1 MPSPA
6 VPARPRVPPAL
17 PSRPRRAPGSGARRR
32 TPLGRALLAAG
43 SGALAAAGGPLLA
56 RPARAQ
62 QLEAS
67 VDLGGVMLRY
77 ADSLRAAAITVAP
90 AARLNAGRASLGAYG
105 TGSRLDVGDWSVQGG
120 IDGAVAT
127 PTWRR
132 RLLGDLTGIAAG
144 SAHRD
149 GTRTGDLRA
158 LGRVHL
164 LGWRGGLWAGG
175 GVGRTHDGVRDRDIR
190 LVTTGVWA
198 TLGRSVVSLTA
209 TPTTVDDTL
218 HYTDGEAAVL
228 VALGRAD
235 LSLSAGARA
244 GENVLVNVGGD
255 RVWGGAGLTWCL
267 ASRVGVVA
275 AAGTYPVS
283 PTQGFPGG
291 RYATLAVRLATR
303 ARRSAAAEPA
313 AVVEPAASGITGFRT
328 VAAGGGKHTVH
339 VRATTARALEVTG
352 DFTGWQPV
360 ALRRGSDGW
369 WTVTLPIEA
378 GVHQMN
384 VRLDGG
390 PWTVP
395 PGLPS
400 VSDEFG
406 GRVGLLVIE

>member
-1 MPSPA
+1 MGTG
-6 VPARPRVPPAL
+6 AL
-17 PSRPRRAPGSGARRR
+17 G
-32 TPLGRALLAAG
+32 AAG
-43 SGALAAAGGPLLA
+43 SPLLA
-56 RPARAQ
+56 RSARAQ
-62 QLEAS
+62 QVEAS
-67 VDLGGVMLRY
+67 VDVGGVMLRY

-90 AARLNAGRASLGAYG
+90 AARVTAGRASFGAYG

-120 IDGAVAT
+120 VDGSVAT

-190 LVTTGVWA
+190 LVTTGAWA
-198 TLGRSVVSLTA
+198 TLGRSIVSLTV

-218 HYTDGEAAVL
+218 HYTDGEAAL
-228 VALGRAD
+228 LLTLGRTD
-235 LSLSAGARA
+235 LSFSAGGRA

-255 RVWGGAGLTWCL
+255 RVWGGVGVTWWL
-267 ASRVGVVA
+267 APRVGLVA

-291 RYATLAVRLATR
+291 RYATLAVRLASRPRR
-303 ARRSAAAEPA
+303 AP
-313 AVVEPAASGITGFRT
+313 VVEPAAFEPATTGITGFRT
-328 VAAGGGKHTVH
+328 VAAGGGKQTLH

-352 DFTGWQPV
+352 DFTGWEPV

-384 VRLDGG
+384 VRVDGG
-390 PWTVP
+390 PWSVP
-395 PGLPS
+395 PGLSS

-406 GRVGLLVIE
+406 GRVGLLVIA

>member
-1 MPSPA
+1 M
-6 VPARPRVPPAL
+6 
-17 PSRPRRAPGSGARRR
+17 
-32 TPLGRALLAAG
+32 
-43 SGALAAAGGPLLA
+43 
-56 RPARAQ
+56 
-62 QLEAS
+62 
-67 VDLGGVMLRY
+67 DFGGVMLRY

-90 AARLNAGRASLGAYG
+90 AARLTAGRVSFGAYG

-120 IDGAVAT
+120 MDGAVAT

-198 TLGRSVVSLTA
+198 ALGRSVVSLTA

-228 VALGRAD
+228 LSLGRTD
-235 LSLSAGARA
+235 LSLSAGGRA

-255 RVWGGAGLTWCL
+255 RVWGGVGLTWWP
-267 ASRVGVVA
+267 ASRVGLVA

-291 RYATLAVRLATR
+291 RYATLAVRLASR
-303 ARRSAAAEPA
+303 ARRPTAAAGSA
-313 AVVEPAASGITGFRT
+313 AVVEPAASGITEFRT
-328 VAAGGGKHTVH
+328 VRAGRGKHTLL
-339 VRATTARALEVTG
+339 VRASTVRALEVTG

-360 ALRRGSDGW
+360 ALRRGSEGW

-384 VRLDGG
+384 VRVDGG
-390 PWTVP
+390 PWIVP
-395 PGLPS
+395 PGLSS